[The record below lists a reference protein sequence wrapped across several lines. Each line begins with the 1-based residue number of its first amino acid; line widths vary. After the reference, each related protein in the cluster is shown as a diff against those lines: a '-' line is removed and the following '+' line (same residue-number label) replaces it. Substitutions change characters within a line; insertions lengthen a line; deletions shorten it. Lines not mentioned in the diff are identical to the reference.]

1 MHAKRAVAAGMIGT
15 GVLTALWLV
24 EPSIGLPRIAVGQIL
39 GTFMSVSVA
48 HLHVGAMGGWIA
60 HFIVGILYALFYAW
74 RIADRIAGPSVRRG
88 ALFGTILF
96 ILAQALFMPLVGAGF
111 FARGNAQLLVGSLI
125 GHLAY
130 GIVTAWIYDLPR
142 ARGPMVV
149 APGMTPTSH
158 PEAP

>member
-48 HLHVGAMGGWIA
+48 HLHVGAVGGWIA
-60 HFIVGILYALFYAW
+60 HFVVGILFALLYAW
-74 RIADRIAGPSVRRG
+74 RLADHIAGPSLLRG

-96 ILAQALFMPLVGAGF
+96 ILAQTVFMPLVGAGF
-111 FARGNAQLLVGSLI
+111 FARGNLELL
-125 GHLAY
+125 A
-130 GIVTAWIYDLPR
+130 
-142 ARGPMVV
+142 
-149 APGMTPTSH
+149 
-158 PEAP
+158 

>member
-1 MHAKRAVAAGMIGT
+1 MHAKRAIAAGLIGT

-48 HLHVGAMGGWIA
+48 HLRVGAMGGWIA
-60 HFIVGILYALFYAW
+60 HFIVGILYALLYAW
-74 RIADRIAGPSVRRG
+74 RLADRIAGPSVLRG
-88 ALFGTILF
+88 TLFGAILF
-96 ILAQALFMPLVGAGF
+96 ILAQAVFMPLVGAGF
-111 FARGNAQLLVGSLI
+111 FARGNVELLAGSLI

-142 ARGPMVV
+142 ARGPVVV
-149 APGMTPTSH
+149 AR
-158 PEAP
+158 AA